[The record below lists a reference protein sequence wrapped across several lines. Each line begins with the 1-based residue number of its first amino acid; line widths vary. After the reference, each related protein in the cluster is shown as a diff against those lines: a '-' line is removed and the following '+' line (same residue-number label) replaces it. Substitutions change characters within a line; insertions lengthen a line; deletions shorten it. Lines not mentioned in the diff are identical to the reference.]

1 MEQSLREYADWAEEE
16 AFAGEDPV
24 AELLRTRADE
34 ARCPVQTWLMPVVDD
49 MDRCVRERFLPR
61 ILQEMNTRLVN
72 GDLSLLLGR
81 AAVSERIAPRDLEIG
96 GVSCWRLNRTDFLA
110 DVDLSLSLT
119 VERDGRDVPGRFGF
133 CLSLWFCTEEGFSFE
148 VQELHLAADK
158 PDRSFWKL
166 DRFLVPILREDEI
179 ESGAERLWEDLFPGV
194 RDPKE
199 RNARALAEKLG
210 LDVREMRLHCRNR
223 TRSILFF
230 REGSVSIQQEKLPG
244 EEDFPVPVTRA
255 VPANTIVINTAA
267 RSECRDLDIL
277 HECIHYEWHLLFYR
291 LQKLMS
297 TSPEEIRYTTV
308 RNTVGRPS
316 GDPLRFMEHQA
327 RVGGIALLLPQSLI
341 RGKAWRLFQQ
351 ESTRPSVNGYLNH
364 PGFRWDRVIRRLAD
378 EYAVPRTTVRRRLV
392 QLGHPA
398 ARGAVNFVDGR
409 YITPFAFTEEHSS
422 RGQATLVIGRKAMAD
437 LYHRSGEFRLLMGR
451 GDFVW
456 ADGHVCLNDPQFLRP
471 TEEGARLTPW
481 ANAHADACCLRFE
494 KVWLR
499 ENEESVW
506 LFGTLNSN
514 EDYVRE
520 YDRFLDRRLTLTA
533 RERLNRR
540 NRLMQSMPA
549 SFSDA
554 LVYLMEN
561 RDEGR
566 VTLEELAALA
576 HVSKKTVS
584 RYRNGK
590 QSAYN
595 PDVVIAICVALHLPP
610 WLSRLMLDKAGF
622 SVKSYGP
629 RGHYGEILD
638 CCFMDTIPEVQEYL
652 RSAGYPELRLQE
664 E

>member
-230 REGSVSIQQEKLPG
+230 REGSVSVQQEKLPG